1 MLVVAKKNILS
12 EAIQITLGILVLA
25 ICSQITI
32 NIKPVP
38 ITLQSLWVIAI
49 PFIYQGNKSLAVISG
64 YLLLGALGLPVFAK
78 WSSGLSYLV
87 NPAGGYYLGF
97 LASVFVMNLLKT
109 RLNIFFTCALGQTI
123 IYFFGISWLSKFL
136 GVNKAIELGLIPFI
150 IPGLVK
156 TVILVGLFHFF
167 KILSEHK

>member
-87 NPAGGYYLGF
+87 NP
-97 LASVFVMNLLKT
+97 
-109 RLNIFFTCALGQTI
+109 
-123 IYFFGISWLSKFL
+123 
-136 GVNKAIELGLIPFI
+136 P
-150 IPGLVK
+150 
-156 TVILVGLFHFF
+156 
-167 KILSEHK
+167 